1 MPRDIKPY
9 KQGTLSRYCSVY
21 AVINAVRMMGLELPV
36 NKAQE
41 IYDYVLDQLYVYD
54 ALNDVVQYGADGAR
68 IEQIIQFARDYL
80 KTVYKKELTFIRPF
94 YNNKLF
100 FDKLLEYM
108 QQQRQ
113 QNKAIIIRV
122 RSENID
128 HYTVFDC
135 VKGNKLK
142 LFDSNHLPYIKVNDI
157 SHIKND
163 AKFQLLIRQLYVLEL
178 CNLTIPRLHTKKS
191 VQTTS
196 KPRLNA
202 HL

>member
-21 AVINAVRMMGLELPV
+21 AVINAVRMLGLELSV

-41 IYDYVLDQLYVYD
+41 MYDSILNQLYEYD

-68 IEQIIQFARDYL
+68 IEQIIQFAKDYL
-80 KTVYKKELTFIRPF
+80 KAVYKQELSFIRPF

-108 QQQRQ
+108 QQQRE
-113 QNKAIIIRV
+113 QNKAVIIRI
-122 RSENID
+122 RSANLD
-128 HYTVFDC
+128 HYSIFDG
-135 VKGNKLK
+135 VQGNKLK
-142 LFDSNHLPYIKVNDI
+142 LFDSDHLPYIKVNDI
-157 SHIKND
+157 SHIKDD

-178 CNLTIPRLHTKKS
+178 CNLTIPRLHAKKS
-191 VQTTS
+191 VQTKS
-196 KPRLNA
+196 NP
-202 HL
+202 